1 MESSSPS
8 DVDVL
13 DDLLRDVDGE
23 DDLALQEPAP
33 MGYFSPLS
41 SDVVVQAVLDLASS
55 ADNEDASER
64 SRETNENEAAIP
76 TEEEQL
82 KSSQKLI
89 QNEEKVVNDAEEH
102 ELPLGGPEDDDED
115 VLEVDATVIGS
126 LHIEEKERGSK
137 EESSSDA
144 DKNALLKAPPSSKDD
159 GPSAIDLSFS
169 GEVCV
174 AHVATLEPGSPFSD
188 IHRIAGGS
196 NAGKLLSDATFGISY
211 QSLRKKMDEPG
222 ADEDEGKYTLPSG
235 PAFPDERE
243 FEKEMELTSDVSFS
257 VATTGASP
265 SKTIGTAEDDEF
277 AFDVNLE
284 NDLSVL
290 SEVSIKARRESL
302 EVKKRKEEEELLKE
316 LKRATDEEKK
326 LNESD
331 QAMDSTQPDATAY
344 KDADAL
350 SLAELH
356 SIYKRGLGDQEVL
369 MDEEKKNSTEA
380 ESSRSSVMGRIFSPI
395 SGKTETIIE
404 EADDEDSEGEEKA
417 HNDGREAS
425 VACDNAPDTKATS
438 EKRDVD
444 ESAEWREIKLVQH
457 RQSQS
462 ANAGDSPETAIVSYT
477 EAAKYYA
484 ETPDVMQHRDII
496 VSEDFSR
503 GSCMK
508 CLSRPRLT
516 FPGAIDE
523 RDRVFCIA
531 ATAFDA
537 HNEIVM
543 YVALA
548 SQLHDAIQSRSD
560 EIPVVLKD
568 ILDRGRSNPIKVIG
582 EAFDGDSLR
591 PSRPAEVIVPSKLKA
606 SDRKVLDNN
615 LEFTE
620 IGLQAVDEKE

>member
-1 MESSSPS
+1 MYHSTRL
-8 DVDVL
+8 DVKVDDLKVL
-13 DDLLRDVDGE
+13 IAAMLALGCSKGFDKKDLLRDVDGE

-102 ELPLGGPEDDDED
+102 ELPVQVEARDDEADTEVDESLDVAVVSTPNTDFGQNEAMDTEVESPEMLPPPQVQEEVNEALKIALPPPAPTCVPVIVGSINTVEDDNDDSDDSQDEDEGETSQLRPPLQLGGPEDDDED
-115 VLEVDATVIGS
+115 VLEVDATLSRMNENLRRRWS
-126 LHIEEKERGSK
+126 LQ
-137 EESSSDA
+137 
-144 DKNALLKAPPSSKDD
+144 
-159 GPSAIDLSFS
+159 
-169 GEVCV
+169 
-174 AHVATLEPGSPFSD
+174 
-188 IHRIAGGS
+188 
-196 NAGKLLSDATFGISY
+196 ATF
-211 QSLRKKMDEPG
+211 P
-222 ADEDEGKYTLPSG
+222 
-235 PAFPDERE
+235 
-243 FEKEMELTSDVSFS
+243 FS

-369 MDEEKKNSTEA
+369 MDEEKKN
-380 ESSRSSVMGRIFSPI
+380 
-395 SGKTETIIE
+395 K

-503 GSCMK
+503 GS
-508 CLSRPRLT
+508 
-516 FPGAIDE
+516 
-523 RDRVFCIA
+523 
-531 ATAFDA
+531 
-537 HNEIVM
+537 
-543 YVALA
+543 Y
-548 SQLHDAIQSRSD
+548 
-560 EIPVVLKD
+560 
-568 ILDRGRSNPIKVIG
+568 RGRSNPIKVIG